1 MEWQKK
7 HALFYKHKTVHGWLM
22 FALTCVC
29 AVIFVFSWLFWM
41 VGHQRI
47 AGILLGTGVPEKEVF
62 VSYRDVMPPGE
73 LSDVAVNDEGIFLLF
88 ETSAVVRAYDHS
100 GRYRY
105 SLIFSNP
112 SGRSGRLFAKENDLY
127 YKKIEGYGYLYH
139 LQSGECRARYDE
151 RDENGRKLMSELQAA
166 DPSTKKGSCLYGG
179 LQYSIDGQ
187 DILRISPDGVT
198 ETLIN
203 GPDFLGLL
211 EHAQVW
217 MCGMVFMFLT
227 PVCWMASLS
236 AEQKYAKKRKLGN
249 GGA

>member
-29 AVIFVFSWLFWM
+29 AVSFVFSWLFWM

-105 SLIFSNP
+105 SLIFSNLDTLTGRSEGSTTE
-112 SGRSGRLFAKENDLY
+112 SGSGRLSILEDCINKTTIISRNF
-127 YKKIEGYGYLYH
+127 
-139 LQSGECRARYDE
+139 
-151 RDENGRKLMSELQAA
+151 
-166 DPSTKKGSCLYGG
+166 GS
-179 LQYSIDGQ
+179 S
-187 DILRISPDGVT
+187 R
-198 ETLIN
+198 N
-203 GPDFLGLL
+203 
-211 EHAQVW
+211 
-217 MCGMVFMFLT
+217 
-227 PVCWMASLS
+227 
-236 AEQKYAKKRKLGN
+236 
-249 GGA
+249 